1 MITRPSFFWQ
11 QLPDADKIKDWIR
24 YSDEAPHATLLGVP
38 FARASIS
45 ASGAAEFPNAF
56 RRTWDSFTTYYVD
69 EAINFQT
76 YRLLDAGD
84 AMLHA
89 TDVVQSH
96 QNMERAMLQLMRA
109 YPTSVYTTIGGDHSI
124 TAPLVRAMKA
134 AQPTKTI
141 GIIQFDTHFDLR
153 DFSAGRT
160 NGTPIR
166 QLVEEGI
173 VEGKHVVNIGPH
185 GFFNA
190 PSLIEAAHVYGVNI
204 IPLKKLR
211 KLGIDA
217 TIAHTLLLLQD
228 VDLLYVTVDIDVL
241 DIAYAP
247 GVPAATAGGMRS
259 EELFDL
265 LYALGREHVAAID
278 FVCVDPLRDVSN
290 MTVKACAYAYFTFIA
305 AQSTRQSR

>member
-1 MITRPSFFWQ
+1 MIMQPSFFWQ
-11 QLPDADKIKDWIR
+11 QQLDGDKVKDWIR
-24 YSDEAPHATLLGVP
+24 YEDAAPHATMLGIP

-56 RRTWDSFTTYYVD
+56 RRTWDSLTTYYVD
-69 EAINFQT
+69 EAIDFRS

-84 AMLHA
+84 VTLHA
-89 TDVVQSH
+89 TDVTESH
-96 QNMERAMLQLMRA
+96 DNMEQAMLHMIKT
-109 YPTSVYTTIGGDHSI
+109 YPNSLYTTVGGDHSI

-134 AQPTKTI
+134 AHPTKKI

-166 QLVEEGI
+166 QLVQEGF

-190 PSLIEAAHVYGVNI
+190 PSLIEAANEYGVHI
-204 IPLKKLR
+204 IPLKKMR

-217 TIAHTLLLLQD
+217 TIQHALQLLD
-228 VDLLYVTVDIDVL
+228 EVDLLYVTVDMDVL

-259 EELFDL
+259 DELFDL
-265 LYALGREHVAAID
+265 LYTLGREQVAAID
-278 FVCVDPLRDVSN
+278 FVCIDPLRDVAN
-290 MTVKACAYAYFTFIA
+290 MTVKATAYAYFTFIA
-305 AQSTRQSR
+305 AQAARM